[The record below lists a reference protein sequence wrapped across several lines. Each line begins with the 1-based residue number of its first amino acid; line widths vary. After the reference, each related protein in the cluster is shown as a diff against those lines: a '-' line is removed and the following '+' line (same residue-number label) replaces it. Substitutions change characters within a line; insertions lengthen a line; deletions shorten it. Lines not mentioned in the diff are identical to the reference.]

1 MARFHHY
8 AGAGVG
14 IRHSDEPKPSK
25 NHFASV
31 KLTKQA
37 AAQIQ
42 EMGLVRVAGNVFA
55 SNAFELQSTK
65 DFWKVGED
73 GNITRLTGGEVDLH
87 ESIAGA
93 PKDEPADFLQG
104 ILADLEL

>member
-1 MARFHHY
+1 MARIHHHY
-8 AGAGVG
+8 AGVG
-14 IRHSDEPKPSK
+14 IGVKHTEPSTPSR
-25 NHFASV
+25 NHFANV

-37 AAQIQ
+37 ASKIA
-42 EMGLVRVAGNVFA
+42 ELGLVRVAGNV
-55 SNAFELQSTK
+55 FELQSTK

-73 GNITRLTGGEVDLH
+73 GNISRLTGGEVDLH
-87 ESIAGA
+87 ESIQAA